1 MGIQIFK
8 STCSVHLLWEVL
20 LSVIE
25 PFQVFSFDLER
36 KWLMLFNWS
45 ILNLI
50 KLVQLL
56 FENNEISSSLGV
68 YLNNRGLEFLESI
81 NNLQKVFVWQEIS
94 VIFLLNFGNDCFNR
108 EEKSILIEILFQR
121 FMLELLEFIESWIL
135 FCDNVLNKSIW
146 LNEPR
151 EC

>member
-1 MGIQIFK
+1 MGIHIFK